1 MTSGRE
7 SYMSPVT
14 LNRKT
19 ARERRPPAQTCYTG
33 TRRLESHLC
42 APKPTS
48 RGALSRTDTIG
59 TMRRTTTIL
68 AIAALTLG
76 ACSSSTPTA
85 TPPPPS
91 SAAPAASSPTTQ
103 AAPVT
108 DPYQAYLALA
118 PADAPELSPDD
129 AQARAM
135 LGCGTTW
142 APGTVDAALQQA
154 YAPLIEQWKTQGIC
168 G

>member
-1 MTSGRE
+1 
-7 SYMSPVT
+7 MSPVT
-14 LNRKT
+14 PNRKT
-19 ARERRPPAQTCYTG
+19 APERRLPAQTCYTG
-33 TRRLESHLC
+33 TRRLESHPC

-48 RGALSRTDTIG
+48 RGAPSRTDTIG
-59 TMRRTTTIL
+59 PMRRTTTTTIL
-68 AIAALTLG
+68 AIALLTLG

-91 SAAPAASSPTTQ
+91 SSSAAPAPNTPTTQ
-103 AAPVT
+103 APPVT

-118 PADAPELSPDD
+118 PADAPQLTPDD